1 MAETITTSEIE
12 ALVSEG
18 NTALIAGDAY
28 TARQRFRRVLE
39 LDAERVEAWIGLAGS
54 VRPYREKREHLRRAL
69 EIDPS
74 HATARSILEQVE
86 ARLAA
91 GEVLAPGGVQ
101 VREAEPTLLSI
112 ARSEEAAALETT
124 PTETATP
131 DEVATLFCYNHPDRE
146 TGLRCTNCNQPICS
160 ECATPAIVGQLC
172 PTCLKIRR
180 PVNYQVS
187 EVNLLVAGAT
197 ALIYSLAISFVAV
210 QLLGMVGFFGFLLAF
225 FLGPLAGNLLVRLSD
240 RFTKGKRGKLMQIAL
255 GICYT
260 LGALPWLGITLI
272 FGVLPLGLIIFT
284 VMAITTVVAQM
295 R

>member
-12 ALVSEG
+12 TLVNEG

-39 LDAERVEAWIGLAGS
+39 LDPERVEAWIGLAGS

-74 HATARSILEQVE
+74 HITARSILEQVE

-124 PTETATP
+124 PTDTATP

-240 RFTKGKRGKLMQIAL
+240 RFTKGKRGKLMQVAL

-260 LGALPWLGITLI
+260 LGAVPWLGISLI